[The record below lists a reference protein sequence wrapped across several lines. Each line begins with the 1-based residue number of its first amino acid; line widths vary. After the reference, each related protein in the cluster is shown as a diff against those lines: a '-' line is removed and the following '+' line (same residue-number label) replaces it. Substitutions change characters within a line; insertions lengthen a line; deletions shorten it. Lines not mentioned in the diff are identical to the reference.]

1 MVWGGAKPP
10 ISSHGASPEARDPK
24 SRQRGGVLGK
34 GTQLQGLEGTL
45 KLQDWTL
52 TDEFAGLDI
61 VGLDN
66 PVFYSSVNVQSCNFS
81 QIGLE
86 ERCKLPQRPLKV
98 FLHCRGTRRPL
109 LELVG
114 GQVRGG

>member
-24 SRQRGGVLGK
+24 GRQRGSVLGK
-34 GTQLQGLEGTL
+34 GIQLQGLEGTL

-66 PVFYSSVNVQSCNFS
+66 PVFLLVCQCPVLQCQSNRS
-81 QIGLE
+81 G
-86 ERCKLPQRPLKV
+86 
-98 FLHCRGTRRPL
+98 GTL
-109 LELVG
+109 
-114 GQVRGG
+114 